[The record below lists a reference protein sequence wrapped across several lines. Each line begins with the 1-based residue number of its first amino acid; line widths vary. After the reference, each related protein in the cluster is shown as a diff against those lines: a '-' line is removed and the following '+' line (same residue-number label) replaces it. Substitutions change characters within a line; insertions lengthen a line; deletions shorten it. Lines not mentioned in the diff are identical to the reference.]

1 MSGFGFLEVFKCC
14 GGDSRNDVATPLTEH
29 GSNDQGFS
37 FLSGEHKG
45 GDAPDSPATPLRD
58 PTWSKKN
65 GVMRARANLRKSIV
79 IRRRSMAR
87 IFQQEVLNVQ
97 EEYVAA
103 VDEETDEETVAEV
116 VAEEAGEITLDMVKK
131 VMSGAKDRFDKACK
145 YHAGSEEK
153 DVRLTGSVEGSVDGS
168 VAAATRPTKTALNP
182 SPPLVSYLPPRSY
195 PSFLGTALLPTV
207 LPHTCT
213 PLWLFQHPLQH
224 PVYT

>member
-14 GGDSRNDVATPLTEH
+14 GGDSRGDVATPLTEH
-29 GSNDQGFS
+29 GSNDQRFS
-37 FLSGEHKG
+37 FLSGEQKG

-97 EEYVAA
+97 EEYVAG

-153 DVRLTGSVEGSVDGS
+153 DVRLTGKTLQNNENECTLIPVH
-168 VAAATRPTKTALNP
+168 VASCT
-182 SPPLVSYLPPRSY
+182 SPIQPY
-195 PSFLGTALLPTV
+195 PYIY
-207 LPHTCT
+207 TC
-213 PLWLFQHPLQH
+213 
-224 PVYT
+224 